1 MSYLSASRQSVTITE
16 KSTAVAKKNVVVGMC
31 WLRLARLKGKH
42 GQEGCSGVLYTHLQ
56 KRQDWVWL
64 DRLGC
69 TNAKITGYILFWSD
83 SQHVWNR
90 VKEPDIHFPGCGLS
104 GRPAVFECPLS
115 PSAKHCRCLV
125 SRFTLCDWCFSCLS
139 VGLLFINA
147 VKESGRERELRL
159 FFL

>member
-1 MSYLSASRQSVTITE
+1 MSVSKPSSYELFVCLTPVCDNNWR
-16 KSTAVAKKNVVVGMC
+16 STAVAKKNVVVGMC
-31 WLRLARLKGKH
+31 WLRLTRLKGKH

-104 GRPAVFECPLS
+104 GRPAVS
-115 PSAKHCRCLV
+115 
-125 SRFTLCDWCFSCLS
+125 LS
-139 VGLLFINA
+139 VPCLLQRYTVDALLPVLLFVA
-147 VKESGRERELRL
+147 DV
-159 FFL
+159 FLVFLWDYYS